1 MARDTGG
8 NIAVDYVWGNFPI
21 QPNDDR
27 ETPLDPDLDNHNIV
41 SLGYSGY
48 PGFVN
53 NNPGSWDDLTV
64 PNVVGLTEAA
74 ATTALTAAG
83 FTKGAVT
90 TANNAAGATA
100 ENNGKIKTQT
110 PAAGTVVNP
119 SGGYNAVPSVALV
132 KYAYTAP

>member
-8 NIAVDYVWGNFPI
+8 NMAVDYVWGNFPI

-27 ETPLDPDLDNHNIV
+27 DTPLDPELDNHNIV
-41 SLGYSGY
+41 SLGWSGY

-64 PNVVGLTEAA
+64 PTVTGLTEAA
-74 ATTALTAAG
+74 ATSALTAAG
-83 FTKGAVT
+83 FTKGTVT
-90 TANNAAGATA
+90 TSTVGADA
-100 ENNGKIKTQT
+100 ENDGKVKSQS

-119 SGGYNAVPSVALV
+119 SGGYTPIPVVDLV
-132 KYAYTAP
+132 LFDFDD

>member
-27 ETPLDPDLDNHNIV
+27 STPLNPDLDNHNIV
-41 SLGYSGY
+41 SLGWSGY

-53 NNPGSWDDLTV
+53 NNTGTWDDITV

-74 ATTALTAAG
+74 ATAALVAAG
-83 FTKGAVT
+83 LTKGAVT
-90 TANNAAGATA
+90 TADNAAGATA
-100 ENNGKIKTQT
+100 ENDGEIKTQT
-110 PAAGTVVNP
+110 PAAGTVINP
-119 SGGYNAVPSVALV
+119 SGGYSGTSVALV
-132 KYAYTAP
+132 KYAYTP

>member
-27 ETPLDPDLDNHNIV
+27 DTPLDPDLDNHNIV
-41 SLGYSGY
+41 STGWSGY

-53 NNPGSWDDLTV
+53 NNTGTWDDLTV

-90 TANNAAGATA
+90 TTATGATEA
-100 ENNGKIKTQT
+100 NNGKVKTQT
-110 PAAGTVVNP
+110 PAAATVVNP
-119 SGGYNAVPSVALV
+119 SGGYNTVPSVALV
-132 KYAYTAP
+132 LYAYTAPEG